1 MDNCELK
8 IDINSFVGKSVRIKS
23 APGCWKVTDADFF
36 KNENTDRAQN
46 VFIFI
51 VPKPALKTEGTLKIV
66 TFLQAELSG
75 KKFPNGRI
83 IVYLNQEHSI
93 TLELERSSK
102 KTRKS
107 IGYMDY
113 PRHQK

>member
-1 MDNCELK
+1 MENSELK
-8 IDINSFVGKSVRIKS
+8 IDINSFIGKSVRIKS
-23 APGCWKVTDADFF
+23 EPGCWKVTDADFF
-36 KNENTDRAQN
+36 KRENPNEAQN

-102 KTRKS
+102 KKRKS

-113 PRHQK
+113 SRFHK